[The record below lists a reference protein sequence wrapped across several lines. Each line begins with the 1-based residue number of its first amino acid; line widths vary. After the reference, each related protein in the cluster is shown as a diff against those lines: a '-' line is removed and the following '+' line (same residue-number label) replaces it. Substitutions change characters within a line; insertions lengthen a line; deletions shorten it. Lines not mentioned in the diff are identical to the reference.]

1 MSLEKSMRQTT
12 LTVDTVD
19 DQYCS
24 EWLKEQIK
32 RLFAQLADERRE
44 RDIARGLAKMNLSKL
59 RIVTEALER
68 CKSPTQH
75 YEGCACWL
83 CEALAKLKC
92 EHVPDTN
99 ALGVGGTS
107 VGWNHS
113 GACLDGCNCD
123 LARAAKRASEGDSH
137 A

>member
-1 MSLEKSMRQTT
+1 MRTEARRKWAQEKA
-12 LTVDTVD
+12 
-19 DQYCS
+19 
-24 EWLKEQIK
+24 E
-32 RLFAQLADERRE
+32 RLFHEWAALPDYEPLDEDMAIALVCRI
-44 RDIARGLAKMNLSKL
+44 RDALIDVSTEKL
-59 RIVTEALER
+59 
-68 CKSPTQH
+68 
-75 YEGCACWL
+75 
-83 CEALAKLKC
+83 
-92 EHVPDTN
+92 PDTN